1 MARVTDWSEARDLAL
16 PHKRLGKE
24 PHLRPL

>member
-16 PHKRLGKE
+16 HHKKLGKE
-24 PHLRPL
+24 THFRPL